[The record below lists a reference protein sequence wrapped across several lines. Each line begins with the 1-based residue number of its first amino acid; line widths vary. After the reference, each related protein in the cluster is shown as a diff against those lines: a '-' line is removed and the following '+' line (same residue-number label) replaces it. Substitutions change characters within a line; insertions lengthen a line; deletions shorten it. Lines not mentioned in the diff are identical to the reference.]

1 MGGASKNRKIRDR
14 VDSEGK
20 YGRWKRQIIG
30 CLQVCLVQKSSRQQ
44 VGSPTSH
51 LIHESHVISHTGWL
65 TQKSSLLH
73 VSFAYKSFRL
83 WVNSPTSPL
92 AHRFLRPQLIS
103 STGQFHLQVIS
114 PAGWFA
120 HKSFHLRV
128 SFAYKLSFRRVSSR
142 RNQFAYNVSF
152 ATSHT
157 VYGSLFH
164 SFSAYAQ
171 RDC

>member
-1 MGGASKNRKIRDR
+1 MEAPDNRLLL
-14 VDSEGK
+14 
-20 YGRWKRQIIG
+20 QIISPTSRFAHKSF

-44 VGSPTSH
+44 VGSPKSH

-157 VYGSLFH
+157 VYRSLFH
-164 SFSAYAQ
+164 SFSAHAQ
-171 RDC
+171 KDC

>member
-1 MGGASKNRKIRDR
+1 MEAPDNRFLL
-14 VDSEGK
+14 
-20 YGRWKRQIIG
+20 QIISPTSRFAHKSFR
-30 CLQVCLVQKSSRQQ
+30 LQVRLVQKSSRQQ

-142 RNQFAYNVSF
+142 RNHY
-152 ATSHT
+152 SHT

-164 SFSAYAQ
+164 SFSAHTQ
-171 RDC
+171 TDF